1 MAVSRPAPCTIRTV
15 IAAFS
20 DYLSGKAVDSPRLSA
35 DIICMHVLGKDRLH
49 LLTNPHQ
56 PVTDSQ
62 WEAMLSLVLRRGQGE
77 PAAYLTGS
85 REFFGRAFAV
95 SPATLIPRPETEH
108 IIEEVIR
115 RFAQSPPFVFA
126 DLGTG
131 SGCIAVTIA
140 AELPHARG
148 IAVDRSADA
157 LSVAACNA
165 RTHGVADRIRFVQG
179 DFTSCLFRPGSL
191 DCVATNPPY
200 VSAAEHAQL
209 SHEVR
214 EFEPA
219 SALVPGTAGTEHA
232 RILIPSAACWLRTGG
247 LFIME
252 MGCTQG
258 SYALAALSGLPPIW
272 ADARIVR
279 DLAGLD
285 RLAVATRTGHLCE
298 KTTQC

>member
-1 MAVSRPAPCTIRTV
+1 MVSRPAPCTIRTV

-35 DIICMHVLGKDRLH
+35 GLICMHVLGKDRLH

-62 WEAMLSLVLRRGQGE
+62 WAAMLSLVLRRGQGE
-77 PAAYLTGS
+77 PAAYLIGS
-85 REFFGRAFAV
+85 REFFGREFTV

-108 IIEEVIR
+108 IVEEVVR
-115 RFAQSPPFVFA
+115 QFARSGPFTFA

-131 SGCIAVTIA
+131 SGCIAVSIA

-157 LSVAACNA
+157 LSVAARNA
-165 RTHGVADRIRFVQG
+165 RRHGVADRILFVQG

-209 SHEVR
+209 SSEVR
-214 EFEPA
+214 DFEPA
-219 SALVPGTAGTEHA
+219 SALVPGAAGTEHA
-232 RILIPSAACWLRTGG
+232 DILIPSAACWLRPGG
-247 LFIME
+247 LFVME
-252 MGCTQG
+252 MGCSQG
-258 SYALAALSGLPPIW
+258 PYALAALNEPPRTW
-272 ADARIVR
+272 QDARIVR

-285 RLAVATRTGHLCE
+285 RLAVATRSAYQCE